1 MHRISTAMKAAA
13 SSAAAS
19 ATAAATAVT
28 ATAANSA
35 PALPS
40 EVPPSPHPSSPNPE
54 LSTMMQQSLPP
65 PLMMMQLCGCVEA
78 AALAASACPTMLTL
92 MELGGNI
99 SGSGEVLYQ
108 NALSK
113 RCVER
118 ARVREGVCRCRG
130 EIGIRAEGRVCGR
143 NEENECDI

>member
-13 SSAAAS
+13 SSAVS
-19 ATAAATAVT
+19 ATAAAAN
-28 ATAANSA
+28 ANSA
-35 PALPS
+35 PALP
-40 EVPPSPHPSSPNPE
+40 EVPPSPYPSSPNPE
-54 LSTMMQQSLPP
+54 PSTMMQQSLPP
-65 PLMMMQLCGCVEA
+65 PLMMMQLCGNNVEA